1 MRKSHVISLFI
12 LFIVVTI
19 LILSQAFTGP
29 GSDVTLNGPTRSPI
43 TAPPTSTPTHTP
55 IPTATAT
62 PEPTPIVKPQ
72 LDFTKFT
79 GLSQQSNIWNVIMLR
94 DSEDPNKVTYQPDP
108 QVAKLI
114 EGTACF
120 YENAQGEGKEI
131 FLTFSLGYLNNEIEI
146 LDALKAAGAHGT
158 FFVPANYVE
167 LNAAK
172 AEDAA
177 LVLKRIVEEGHTMAA
192 RDKIGVSN
200 ATPEQFCDNLWAV
213 TEIYQQYAGDTKKV
227 DYYRPNQLSE
237 MNIALV
243 EAMGSKVALFS
254 FSVADNTNALN
265 NMVKNTTDG
274 SIISLLTGKNHSS
287 VLADYIS
294 QMTAKG
300 YAFNAL

>member
-1 MRKSHVISLFI
+1 MRKSHVISLFTLCI
-12 LFIVVTI
+12 IVTI

-29 GSDVTLNGPTRSPI
+29 GSDVTLNGPTRSPV
-43 TAPPTSTPTHTP
+43 TAPPTSTPTRVPTP
-55 IPTATAT
+55 SATAT
-62 PEPTPIVKPQ
+62 PAPTPIVKPQ
-72 LDFTKFT
+72 LDFTTFT
-79 GLSQQSNIWNVIMLR
+79 GLSQQSNIWNVIMVR
-94 DSEDPNKVTYQPDP
+94 DSENPNKVTYQPDP

-120 YENAQGEGKEI
+120 YENAQGEGEEI
-131 FLTFSLGYLNNEIEI
+131 YLTFSLGYLNDEIKI
-146 LDALKAAGAHGT
+146 LDTLKATGTHAT

-172 AEDAA
+172 AEEATQ
-177 LVLKRIVEEGHTMAA
+177 VLRRIVEEGHTMAA

-200 ATPEQFCDNLWAV
+200 VTPEQFCDNLWAV
-213 TEIYQQYAGDTKKV
+213 TELYQQYAGDTKKV

-274 SIISLLTGKNHSS
+274 SIISLLTGKNHSN

-300 YAFNAL
+300 YTFSAL